1 MSNIVN
7 GINIKNHSYYLFD
20 DFINVK
26 DFDANNIKIDQKS
39 YKNSRIHYISYVT
52 MENSKYV
59 KINSVNHLYLVFNK
73 MNGYIDEEIIENKCL
88 TLVPTNQSKEKKLK
102 SMKKCRLKAET

>member
-1 MSNIVN
+1 MSNIVK

-39 YKNSRIHYISYVT
+39 YKNSRIHYI
-52 MENSKYV
+52 
-59 KINSVNHLYLVFNK
+59 LYLMFNK

-102 SMKKCRLKAET
+102 SMKKCRLKPET